1 MSVRM
6 LFRIVFSSSQ
16 VLHVLLRLPLLHVQ
30 LLAHDDHPSFSCSF
44 RLCQPRNNCGNFIEL
59 LIPALQLTAI
69 FRALHGFTSNE
80 GEFRLAVSK
89 SLKNNHVVRVVYG
102 LMFYSIVR
110 RLDLVSLRVGKV
122 HGVND
127 LFVRNNLVVFPSIPA
142 LLPIRRPHAEE
153 KFSSHAKIHLAN
165 RRSKTLRPPPLHHVL
180 RVGPRLPHQFAWGIK
195 NSCDNHPLNFV
206 NRVFCHFWPPLSS
219 FDLQLHPVC
228 RSSLPRIGDS

>member
-1 MSVRM
+1 MFCCACLYFM
-6 LFRIVFSSSQ
+6 
-16 VLHVLLRLPLLHVQ
+16 
-30 LLAHDDHPSFSCSF
+30 FSCSHMTIIQALAAHF
-44 RLCQPRNNCGNFIEL
+44 ACASPRNNCGNFIEL

-89 SLKNNHVVRVVYG
+89 ILKNNHVVHIVYG

-110 RLDLVSLRVGKV
+110 RLNLVSLRVGKV

-127 LFVRNNLVVFPSIPA
+127 LLVRNNLVVFPSIPA

-153 KFSSHAKIHLAN
+153 KFSSHTKIHLAN

-180 RVGPRLPHQFAWGIK
+180 RVGPRLPNQGAWSVK
-195 NSCDNHPLNFV
+195 NSSDHHPLFLV
-206 NRVFCHFWPPLSS
+206 NRVFCHLGPPPFS
-219 FDLQLHPVC
+219 FDSQPYPTC
-228 RSSLPRIGDS
+228 RISLPRIGDS